1 MTNQFIQEENSQL
14 CGPSSLA
21 FAMSKFGEKLLPKDI
36 AKELNISKDFG
47 IGLFDLALFP
57 TSKSFIVELF
67 AWDATNFPIKWR
79 DASQDE
85 IKKDLLKEELPS
97 SSWKYSLLSLL
108 QKGAIFHAKP
118 IQSEDL
124 KKYIEN
130 GFYVIIY
137 LDSAVLYKHASGV
150 WGHYV
155 VLEKCDEENW
165 QIFDPHWKYGG
176 HKSYG
181 KELLLFAFYSVGGY
195 CLIIKK

>member
-1 MTNQFIQEENSQL
+1 
-14 CGPSSLA
+14 
-21 FAMSKFGEKLLPKDI
+21 MSKFGEKLLPKDI

-108 QKGAIFHAKP
+108 QNYLPSLYYRKLCLSTKHCETEIHLPVYLA
-118 IQSEDL
+118 EDQR
-124 KKYIEN
+124 
-130 GFYVIIY
+130 
-137 LDSAVLYKHASGV
+137 A
-150 WGHYV
+150 
-155 VLEKCDEENW
+155 
-165 QIFDPHWKYGG
+165 
-176 HKSYG
+176 
-181 KELLLFAFYSVGGY
+181 
-195 CLIIKK
+195 